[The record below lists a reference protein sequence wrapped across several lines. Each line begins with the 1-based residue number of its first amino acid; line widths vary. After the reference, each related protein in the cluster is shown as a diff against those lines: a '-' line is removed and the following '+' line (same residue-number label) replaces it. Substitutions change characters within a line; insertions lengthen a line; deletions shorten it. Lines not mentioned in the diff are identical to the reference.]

1 VNSTAALGSALNQSF
16 SWLEQNGWAGYDPY
30 DVRGT
35 ALFFRMNRNRY
46 TSTAFKAL
54 SFLFPMAMRRCLQ
67 VRRTINPKAVALI
80 AHAYLD
86 LYALNGEQHD
96 LNEAQKALAWL
107 ENNSS
112 PGYSGRCWGYP
123 FDWDSRTF
131 IPAGT
136 PSSVVTSVAVEALL
150 RAYDILGHS
159 HYLQVARSC
168 AEFIARDLHRDE
180 VSADELCFS
189 YTPLDTWHVH
199 NANLFS
205 CATLARVGRLSG
217 THEWDDWVRRGTAY
231 TLNAQRDDGAW
242 FYWGLPDRMLHMV
255 DHYHTGYVLR
265 CLDMIDRAT
274 TLPRIAGAIERGYRF
289 YREHLF
295 TPDGIPKHREH
306 SLHPVDIHSCAEA
319 MICLTALG
327 QRVPEGLELARRV
340 AWWTVEH
347 MQAPDGHFYYRRYP
361 RLTIR
366 IPFVRWSQ
374 AWILRAL
381 TSVLAAEQLHTG
393 GAL

>member
-1 VNSTAALGSALNQSF
+1 MKSTTALSLALDRSLA
-16 SWLEQNGWAGYDPY
+16 WLEQNGWAGYDPY

-35 ALFFRMNRNRY
+35 PLFLRLNRSRY
-46 TSTAFKAL
+46 ASTAFKAW
-54 SFLFPMAMRRCLQ
+54 SFLFPVTTRRLLQ
-67 VRRTINPKAVALI
+67 IRRTINPKGVALI

-86 LYALNGEQHD
+86 LYAVNGQQHD
-96 LNEAQKALAWL
+96 LSEAQKALTWL
-107 ENNSS
+107 EDHTS

-123 FDWDSRTF
+123 FDWASRTF

-136 PSSVVTSVAVEALL
+136 PSSVVTSVAAEAFL
-150 RAYDILGHS
+150 RAYDLLGRS

-168 AEFIARDLHRDE
+168 AEFIASDLRRHE

-217 THEWDDWVRRGTAY
+217 THEWDEWIRRGTAY

-242 FYWGLPDRMLHMV
+242 YYWGSPDRMLRIV
-255 DHYHTGYVLR
+255 DHYHTGFVLR
-265 CLDMIDRAT
+265 CLDMIDRAMI
-274 TLPRIAGAIERGYRF
+274 LPRIAEAIEQGYRF

-306 SLHPVDIHSCAEA
+306 SLHPIDIHSCAEA
-319 MICLTALG
+319 MVCLTALG
-327 QRVPEGLELARRV
+327 QRFPEGLELAQRV
-340 AWWTVEH
+340 ARWTVEH

-361 RLTIR
+361 CLTIR

-381 TSVLAAEQLHTG
+381 TSLLAAGQSHPG